1 MNPTRF
7 LKAPIPG
14 ENLTQDTRGYAWHR
28 PPQYPNYDD
37 ALEYF
42 IDTVLGDKDRLLA
55 GVTLVSGGVSA
66 MSALNTVLLNMVG
79 AGKITPDMS
88 LLIAGPAYKIFTS
101 ALDNM
106 GIEYLTGFDSPDDMK
121 AFLSKEPSQRTK
133 ERTQLT
139 AEQEEQFDKMQ
150 EELENVRIPS
160 GGLMG
165 ARDNAD
171 GEAPI
176 DIPREQTGRALV
188 EAPDDKDEDKA

>member
-28 PPQYPNYDD
+28 PPQYPDFDD
-37 ALEYF
+37 AFEYF
-42 IDTVLGDKDRLLA
+42 IDTVLGEKDRLLA
-55 GVTLVSGGVSA
+55 GITLVSSGVSA

-88 LLIAGPAYKIFTS
+88 LMIAGPAYKVFTS
-101 ALDNM
+101 ALDDM

-133 ERTQLT
+133 KSIQLT

-150 EELENVRIPS
+150 EELEDVRMPV

-165 ARDNAD
+165 APSD
-171 GEAPI
+171 EEQPI
-176 DIPREQTGRALV
+176 DIPREQTGRALI
-188 EAPDDKDEDKA
+188 EAPDDKEDKA

>member
-28 PPQYPNYDD
+28 PPQFPDFDD

-42 IDTVLGDKDRLLA
+42 IDTVLGDRERLLA
-55 GVTLVSGGVSA
+55 GITLVGSGVSA

-88 LLIAGPAYKIFTS
+88 LMIAGPAYKIFTN
-101 ALDNM
+101 ALDAM
-106 GIEYLTGFDSPDDMK
+106 GIEYLTGFDTPDEMK
-121 AFLSKEPSQRTK
+121 AFLSKDPSERTK
-133 ERTQLT
+133 KSTPLT
-139 AEQEEQFDKMQ
+139 AEQEAQFEKMQ
-150 EELENVRIPS
+150 EELEDVRMPV

-165 ARDNAD
+165 APAED
-171 GEAPI
+171 EQPI

-188 EAPDDKDEDKA
+188 EVPAEDQEDKA

>member
-28 PPQYPNYDD
+28 PPQFPDFDD

-42 IDTVLGDKDRLLA
+42 IDTVLGDKERLLA
-55 GVTLVSGGVSA
+55 GITLIGSGVSA

-88 LLIAGPAYKIFTS
+88 LMIAGPAYKIFTN
-101 ALDNM
+101 ALDAM
-106 GIEYLTGFDSPDDMK
+106 GIEYLTGFDTPDEMK
-121 AFLSKEPSQRTK
+121 ALLSKDPSERTK
-133 ERTQLT
+133 ESTPLT
-139 AEQEEQFDKMQ
+139 AEQEAQFEKMQ
-150 EELENVRIPS
+150 EELEDVRMPV

-165 ARDNAD
+165 APAED
-171 GEAPI
+171 EQPI

-188 EAPDDKDEDKA
+188 EVPAEDQEDKA

>member
-28 PPQYPNYDD
+28 PPQYPDFDD
-37 ALEYF
+37 AFEYF
-42 IDTVLGDKDRLLA
+42 IDTVLGEKDRLLA
-55 GVTLVSGGVSA
+55 GITLVSSGVSA

-88 LLIAGPAYKIFTS
+88 LMIAGPAYKVFTS
-101 ALDNM
+101 ALDDM

-133 ERTQLT
+133 KSIQLT
-139 AEQEEQFDKMQ
+139 AEQEAQFDKMQ
-150 EELENVRIPS
+150 EELEDVRMPV

-165 ARDNAD
+165 APSD
-171 GEAPI
+171 EEQPI
-176 DIPREQTGRALV
+176 DIPREQTGRALI
-188 EAPDDKDEDKA
+188 EAPDDEEDKA

>member
-28 PPQYPNYDD
+28 PPQFPDFDD

-42 IDTVLGDKDRLLA
+42 IDTVLGDRERLLA
-55 GVTLVSGGVSA
+55 GITLVGSGVSA
-66 MSALNTVLLNMVG
+66 MSALNTVLLNMIG

-88 LLIAGPAYKIFTS
+88 LMIAGPAYKIFTS
-101 ALDNM
+101 ALDAM
-106 GIEYLTGFDSPDDMK
+106 GIEYLTGFDTPDEMK
-121 AFLSKEPSQRTK
+121 AFLSKDPSERTK
-133 ERTQLT
+133 KSTPLT
-139 AEQEEQFDKMQ
+139 AEQEAQFEKMQ
-150 EELENVRIPS
+150 EELEDVRMPV

-165 ARDNAD
+165 APAED
-171 GEAPI
+171 EQPI

-188 EAPDDKDEDKA
+188 EVPAEDQEDKA

>member
-28 PPQYPNYDD
+28 PPQYPDFDD
-37 ALEYF
+37 AFEYF
-42 IDTVLGDKDRLLA
+42 IDTVLGEKDRLLA
-55 GVTLVSGGVSA
+55 GITLVSSGVSA

-88 LLIAGPAYKIFTS
+88 LMIAGPAYKVFTS
-101 ALDNM
+101 ALDDM

-133 ERTQLT
+133 KSIQLT
-139 AEQEEQFDKMQ
+139 AEQEAQFDKMQ
-150 EELENVRIPS
+150 EELEDVRMPV

-165 ARDNAD
+165 APSD
-171 GEAPI
+171 EEQPI
-176 DIPREQTGRALV
+176 DIPREQTGRALI
-188 EAPDDKDEDKA
+188 EAPDDEKDKA